1 MGPTDTPRSAPLPH
15 ALPQRGARQPRH
27 RGQGRQAGSKKAR
40 MKARIDYVRVKLPAS
55 ACRNSP
61 HISTRLCR
69 SNPASAADAPPRT
82 PPSPSPGAQLG
93 REGGERS
100 QGPLRRTARSE
111 KDTRRVGGGEQE
123 IREREQPRPREAVG

>member
-1 MGPTDTPRSAPLPH
+1 M
-15 ALPQRGARQPRH
+15 RG
-27 RGQGRQAGSKKAR
+27 GGRQ
-40 MKARIDYVRVKLPAS
+40 VVKLPACLPQQPPYIYKAVQEQPS
-55 ACRNSP
+55 FSRGRTPP
-61 HISTRLCR
+61 H
-69 SNPASAADAPPRT
+69 